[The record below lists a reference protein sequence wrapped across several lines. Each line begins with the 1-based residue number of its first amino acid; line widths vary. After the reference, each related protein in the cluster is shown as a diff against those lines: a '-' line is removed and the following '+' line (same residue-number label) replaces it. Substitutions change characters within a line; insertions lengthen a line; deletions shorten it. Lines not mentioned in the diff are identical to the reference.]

1 MGWVVGTRSWRP
13 HGIEIS
19 GPFGTVPPGGAHA
32 AAAGRAWRAGRS
44 GGGGAVR
51 RAGRGA
57 GGGSGGGGRPRGG
70 PRGARPNASRRPG
83 LRAAQAG
90 AGGGGWAR
98 VEGLLAGR
106 SWLATLAGGYGW
118 HLLGRSRLEQQRWAE
133 GDEALRR

>member
-57 GGGSGGGGRPRGG
+57 GGVAPGAVLAGEPDPARLPGGDAESVAAD
-70 PRGARPNASRRPG
+70 GAAG
-83 LRAAQAG
+83 G
-90 AGGGGWAR
+90 AGGGGVGGVGAGGGAAGGP
-98 VEGLLAGR
+98 ELAGH
-106 SWLATLAGGYGW
+106 AGRGIRVASPRPEPARAAA
-118 HLLGRSRLEQQRWAE
+118 LGR
-133 GDEALRR
+133 RR